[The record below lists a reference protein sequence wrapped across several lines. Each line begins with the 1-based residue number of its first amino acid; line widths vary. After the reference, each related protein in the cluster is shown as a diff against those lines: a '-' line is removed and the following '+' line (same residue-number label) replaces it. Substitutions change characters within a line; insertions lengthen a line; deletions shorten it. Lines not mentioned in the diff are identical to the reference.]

1 MIVNYC
7 ELICFKVSVELK
19 IMMREG
25 GEHMGIVV
33 GGGSFVIEGM

>member
-1 MIVNYC
+1 MITIF
-7 ELICFKVSVELK
+7 EEKG
-19 IMMREG
+19 EG

>member
-1 MIVNYC
+1 MSTF
-7 ELICFKVSVELK
+7 LKSVFPE
-19 IMMREG
+19 IEVEV